1 MRKQI
6 SFAIFTLKNNETVI
20 ITARGRDTEK
30 AIRIAEILKL
40 RLGMLHQETSLMF
53 THWAKKGDKS
63 APRSGVT
70 IKLSKMPLD
79 PESIGYQKPKPADFF
94 ESKYLANSLIFS
106 LAPSKKIRPR
116 RVQRFCEEQRET
128 LKGAREKP

>member
-1 MRKQI
+1 MRRQI
-6 SFAIFTLKNNETVI
+6 SFAISTLKNNQTVT

-40 RLGMLHQETSLMF
+40 RLGMLHQETALMF
-53 THWAKKGDKS
+53 TQWVKKGDRE

-79 PESIGYQKPKPADFF
+79 QESIGYQKPKPADYF
-94 ESKYLANSLIFS
+94 ESTYLSNSLKFS
-106 LAPSKKIRPR
+106 LSPKKEAY
-116 RVQRFCEEQRET
+116 F
-128 LKGAREKP
+128 